1 MKRSTCCFFQ
11 QLSGPP
17 VQEEEEEEEG
27 NLLTQ
32 ALEFKLP
39 EAVGRFQ
46 LLASPC
52 RGSTEVT
59 GVATKHVTSLCW
71 KGMYSLE

>member
-1 MKRSTCCFFQ
+1 MKGSTCHFFQ
-11 QLSGPP
+11 QQPEPP
-17 VQEEEEEEEG
+17 AEEEEEEEG

-39 EAVGRFQ
+39 EATGRFQ

-52 RGSTEVT
+52 RGRAEVT
-59 GVATKHVTSLCW
+59 GVATEHVTYLCW
-71 KGMYSLE
+71 KEMYSLE